1 MLERLSQFLILT
13 LSFVL
18 AVVLLFLI
26 FLWGNPAAFWHTAG
40 ELHDGFAGFLAALGM
55 GIKILFFVALGLGGA
70 AAVVKVNQSRKVQV
84 ISANKYGTPPAMVI
98 HERGVARVEHLS
110 TGQMDTTQL
119 MAALKQSM

>member
-84 ISANKYGTPPAMVI
+84 ISANKYGTRANGYDSTHGRTQTI
-98 HERGVARVEHLS
+98 YADEHCCCQRAQ
-110 TGQMDTTQL
+110 THVDVYR
-119 MAALKQSM
+119 